1 MSDTSSQGPDYQERL
16 YNLLSKLQKMA
27 TEIPAQLQQRIPYE
41 LLASLAASLAQ
52 GQILEIVKMLTEV
65 QQATEKHLFQQRL
78 QFINNQKMEKQDMIV
93 KNLPQHKI
101 AAADA
106 RFKEE
111 LKQHDMKLV
120 TQLDQKVSD
129 QQVTLERAGV
139 PGFFV
144 TNNPTEIQVQMYL
157 LEFIVNIGN
166 RDV

>member
-1 MSDTSSQGPDYQERL
+1 MSGPTPGRGYQERL
-16 YNLLSKLQKMA
+16 YSLLAQLQQMA
-27 TEIPAQLQQRIPYE
+27 GEIPVQLQQRIPYE
-41 LLASLAASLAQ
+41 LLSSLAASLAQ

-78 QFINNQKMEKQDMIV
+78 QFINKQKVEKQEMII
-93 KNLPQHKI
+93 KNLSQHKI

-106 RFKEE
+106 KFKEE

-120 TQLDQKVSD
+120 MQLDQKVSD

-157 LEFIVNIGN
+157 LEFIVKIGCK
-166 RDV
+166 DK